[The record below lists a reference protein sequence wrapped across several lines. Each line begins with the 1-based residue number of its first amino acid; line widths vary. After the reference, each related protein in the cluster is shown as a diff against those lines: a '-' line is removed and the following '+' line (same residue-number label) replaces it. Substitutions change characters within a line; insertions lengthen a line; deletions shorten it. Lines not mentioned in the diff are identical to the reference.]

1 MSSVLDKKCYRNDA
15 DFVHGVM
22 VKKGPKNE
30 PYAIPLDPGRTVWL
44 DDEEVTMTARAPQ
57 EEKDNPFLKGL
68 NAVSDAADA
77 PADRWTPL
85 SDRPNPNAPAEEQ
98 AAETEPEDE
107 KVPEITGT
115 EPAPAGDSAIGERSA
130 AEIVGTPEAEAK
142 PEPPK
147 APEPKPAPPKSTLPP
162 GFGQ

>member
-22 VKKGPKNE
+22 VKRGPKNE

-44 DDEEVTMTARAPQ
+44 DAEEVTMTARAPQ
-57 EEKDNPFLKGL
+57 EEENNPFLKGL
-68 NAVSDAADA
+68 NAVTEAADA

-85 SDRPNPNAPAEEQ
+85 SDWPNPNAPAEE
-98 AAETEPEDE
+98 A
-107 KVPEITGT
+107 VPEITGT

-142 PEPPK
+142 PKPP
-147 APEPKPAPPKSTLPP
+147 EAPPQAPKTTPPLPP